1 MFHLKLVCS
10 KRHNAG
16 LNASYKNIFY
26 LNTDLYKRESL
37 SHLFQNIWGIFQWKR
52 LAFKKLIIF
61 RAPYFPRYLHVFKS
75 VYSFGSIPN
84 SPKCKNTLTNCVD
97 NTDVENSSIFPNKR
111 VRQCGPNKP
120 RGIAAKLVDVV
131 DGGAHVL
138 CSLNDNH
145 DQLQLLQLWSSL
157 TSRE

>member
-16 LNASYKNIFY
+16 LNASYRNIFH
-26 LNTDLYKRESL
+26 LNTDLYKERIYLTCSKTYEEYSNERDWPL
-37 SHLFQNIWGIFQWKR
+37 
-52 LAFKKLIIF
+52 KKLIIF
-61 RAPYFPRYLHVFKS
+61 RALYFPRYLHVFKS

-84 SPKCKNTLTNCVD
+84 SPKGQNTLTNCVD
-97 NTDVENSSIFPNKR
+97 NAYVENSSIFPNKR
-111 VRQCGPNKP
+111 VRKCGPNKP

-131 DGGAHVL
+131 DGGTHVL

-145 DQLQLLQLWSSL
+145 TELQLLQL
-157 TSRE
+157 